1 MMSKI
6 FKTVDEEM
14 TFLTEYTGATKDF
27 LQGAIAIG
35 GYNEETVNGACYYL
49 TGYQTIDSYCEK
61 IIEENFDNMQD
72 NIIKKYGFEAT
83 EDFLHRFFVQ
93 FSY

>member
-14 TFLTEYTGATKDF
+14 TFLTEYAGATEDF

-35 GYNEETVNGACYYL
+35 GYNEETMNGACYYL
-49 TGYQTIDSYCEK
+49 TGYTTIDSYY
-61 IIEENFDNMQD
+61 EEMTFLT
-72 NIIKKYGFEAT
+72 KYAEAT
-83 EDFLHRFFVQ
+83 EDFIHRFFVQ

>member
-14 TFLTEYTGATKDF
+14 TFLTEYAG
-27 LQGAIAIG
+27 
-35 GYNEETVNGACYYL
+35 
-49 TGYQTIDSYCEK
+49 
-61 IIEENFDNMQD
+61 
-72 NIIKKYGFEAT
+72 AT
-83 EDFLHRFFVQ
+83 EDFIHRFFVQ